1 MTTTTR
7 RSDPIWER
15 GGPIGRGAV
24 LYDQRPAHRRPCCSR
39 QSGRHLAHVTGVYE
53 ETTTGEV
60 YFAVQDGTHTT
71 REWVH
76 QDDLLS
82 LFEPAGWSVRGVK
95 PTYLLT
101 RQHDVDDHHDLMARD
116 GGERGGER

>member
-1 MTTTTR
+1 MSRTAR
-7 RSDPIWER
+7 RSDPRWER
-15 GGPIGRGAV
+15 GGLVGLGAV
-24 LYDQRPAHRRPCCSR
+24 LYDLREAHWRPCCSR
-39 QSGRHLAHVTGVYE
+39 QSGRHLAHVTGVFE

-101 RQHDVDDHHDLMARD
+101 RQHDVDDPHDLMT
-116 GGERGGER
+116 RGGGDSGDR